1 MDDFGNRNGVTHQ
14 QVQTSIIN
22 EQAAPKTRIQKIIKK
37 NSSLIGI

>member
-1 MDDFGNRNGVTHQ
+1 MDDFGNRNDVTHQ

-22 EQAAPKTRIQKIIKK
+22 EQAVPKTQIQKIIKK